1 MSTFCSISSDQSGT
15 SPDLGL
21 RDPGHASYSESPGPG
36 NMMYL
41 SFLNSGPYRDAVAGG
56 AQTHQN
62 HIELPVATT
71 IISPD
76 LTTGNSVMVPS
87 CLGNHA
93 NNAWKNGRS
102 EMLFMQTDRGS
113 ILGTDDLLHAA
124 DPQTSVQTQLSII
137 HGLSLSLQHSNV
149 TLQNQG
155 LSLSLST
162 QMPVPSIQ
170 YPSTTSNIPFFDSN
184 QSTSG
189 NVGSFRE
196 EHFQTRNFH
205 DNASPNGLT
214 SLTRLIPNSKY
225 LRAAQELLDEVVNVR
240 KALKQKTDKSQ
251 SLPTSAG
258 TITFKD
264 GSGGSKNEGLIS
276 NPQEATVNWSSGLS
290 PLVKQDLQNKVSN
303 LLGMLDEIDRRY
315 KQYYHQMQ
323 IIVSYFDAIAGCG
336 TAKPYT
342 ALAFQTI
349 SCHFRCLRDAIN
361 GQIQATRKN
370 LGEADNS
377 SSKSGLLSRLR
388 NIDQKLRQ
396 QSALQQFGSMQQ
408 HTWRPQ
414 RGLPESSVSI
424 LRAWLFEHFLHPI
437 ICFASYPKESEKLIL
452 ARQTGLSRSQVTN
465 WFINARVRLW
475 KPMIED
481 MYKEEIGDTEIDSNS
496 SENPPKLKEDFQ
508 SSEDHEDLQMYGTGR
523 YQTGQIIDSSRP
535 ITMNVAEAAATFQH
549 EASAQDSYKY
559 LKANE
564 QRPIGE
570 DSSFLQDVIGHPD
583 GKGRFLAYQ
592 MA

>member
-1 MSTFCSISSDQSGT
+1 MCSDQSGT
-15 SPDLGL
+15 SPDIGL

-41 SFLNSGPYRDAVAGG
+41 SFSNSGLCRDAVAGG
-56 AQTHQN
+56 AQIHQN

-76 LTTGNSVMVPS
+76 LTTGNSDMVPS
-87 CLGNHA
+87 CLGNHS
-93 NNAWKNGRS
+93 NNAWKDGRS

-113 ILGTDDLLHAA
+113 IIGTDDLLHAD
-124 DPQTSVQTQLSII
+124 DPQTSLQTQLSII

-149 TLQNQG
+149 TLQNRH

-170 YPSTTSNIPFFDSN
+170 YPSTSSNIPFIDSN
-184 QSTSG
+184 QLTSG
-189 NVGSFRE
+189 NVGPFRE

-240 KALKQKTDKSQ
+240 KALKRKTDKSQ
-251 SLPTSAG
+251 SHPTSAG

-264 GSGGSKNEGLIS
+264 GSGGSKSEGLIS

-290 PLVKQDLQNKVSN
+290 PLGQQDLQNK
-303 LLGMLDEIDRRY
+303 
-315 KQYYHQMQ
+315 
-323 IIVSYFDAIAGCG
+323 
-336 TAKPYT
+336 
-342 ALAFQTI
+342 
-349 SCHFRCLRDAIN
+349 
-361 GQIQATRKN
+361 
-370 LGEADNS
+370 
-377 SSKSGLLSRLR
+377 
-388 NIDQKLRQ
+388 
-396 QSALQQFGSMQQ
+396 
-408 HTWRPQ
+408 
-414 RGLPESSVSI
+414 
-424 LRAWLFEHFLHPI
+424 
-437 ICFASYPKESEKLIL
+437 
-452 ARQTGLSRSQVTN
+452 VTN

-481 MYKEEIGDTEIDSNS
+481 MYKEEFGDTEIDSNS
-496 SENPPKLKEDFQ
+496 SENPSKLKEDFQ
-508 SSEDHEDLQMYGTGR
+508 SSEDHEDLRTYGTGR
-523 YQTGQIIDSSRP
+523 YQTGQISNSSRP
-535 ITMNVAEAAATFQH
+535 ITMNVAESAATFQH
-549 EASAQDSYKY
+549 DASAQDSHKY
-559 LKANE
+559 LKASE

-570 DSSFLQDVIGHPD
+570 DSGFLQDAIDHPE